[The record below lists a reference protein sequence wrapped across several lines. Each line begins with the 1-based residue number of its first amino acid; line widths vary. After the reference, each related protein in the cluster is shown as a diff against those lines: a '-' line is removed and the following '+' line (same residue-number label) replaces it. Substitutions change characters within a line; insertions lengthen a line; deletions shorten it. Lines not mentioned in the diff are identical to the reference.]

1 MVTDDGVSLWI
12 GEIAWS
18 GLKLRM
24 GDDGELPLEKVISI
38 HYCSIQACAQA
49 ALCSMTFGLGERR
62 TNKSQVMEA
71 TRVYDF
77 TKPI

>member
-18 GLKLRM
+18 GQKLRM

-38 HYCSIQACAQA
+38 HYLQVLYPS
-49 ALCSMTFGLGERR
+49 LCTSSPLF
-62 TNKSQVMEA
+62 
-71 TRVYDF
+71 YDF
-77 TKPI
+77 WTR